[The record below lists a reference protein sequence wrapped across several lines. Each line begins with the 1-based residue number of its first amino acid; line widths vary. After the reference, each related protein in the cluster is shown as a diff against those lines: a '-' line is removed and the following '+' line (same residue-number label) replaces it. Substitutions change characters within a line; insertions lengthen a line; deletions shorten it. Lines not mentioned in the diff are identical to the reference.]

1 MMLKIKRCLSLLL
14 VFLLV
19 ISFSVTL
26 VYAKESQF
34 LTREDIL
41 AMNKSELLSTLKDKG
56 LFLPEDYATHIE
68 LAEKFVYKYT
78 PMILSGKID
87 TSIMLFNYDQSNEML
102 SNLSTILCDLG
113 LTTSRMISARS
124 NYTLQNSTPIGSWDN
139 SYLNYNCY
147 AYSLGKTS
155 GLQPGSRSGEY
166 FSLTM
171 SISDMAD
178 VVLADLATEGYWGY
192 KTTQKPNSLPDE
204 YFRIIAMRKDTGN
217 EDYHFM
223 KPYGGSLNSWAHK
236 PGGTQPLK
244 WNYSSPGSAIWNNEA
259 TAYGMTLAPDVTYES
274 TVYYILYKHKNDP
287 GIQPWSIES
296 EAE

>member
-56 LFLPEDYATHIE
+56 LLLPEDYATHIE

-124 NYTLQNSTPIGSWDN
+124 NYTLQNSTPMVRG
-139 SYLNYNCY
+139 
-147 AYSLGKTS
+147 
-155 GLQPGSRSGEY
+155 
-166 FSLTM
+166 
-171 SISDMAD
+171 
-178 VVLADLATEGYWGY
+178 
-192 KTTQKPNSLPDE
+192 
-204 YFRIIAMRKDTGN
+204 II
-217 EDYHFM
+217 
-223 KPYGGSLNSWAHK
+223 L
-236 PGGTQPLK
+236 
-244 WNYSSPGSAIWNNEA
+244 I
-259 TAYGMTLAPDVTYES
+259 
-274 TVYYILYKHKNDP
+274 
-287 GIQPWSIES
+287 
-296 EAE
+296 